1 VRYDLR
7 LLTVHLALGAP
18 DSLETFLHLCSVVH
32 TLRHEHA
39 AVPAQYRAVG
49 TLSVEDHCSRYDS
62 GAASQRLD
70 SLIAV
75 PLHDGQSLV

>member
-18 DSLETFLHLCSVVH
+18 DSSEAFLHFCSVVH

-39 AVPAQYRAVG
+39 AVPAQYRARPVHF
-49 TLSVEDHCSRYDS
+49 EDHCSRYDT
-62 GAASQRLD
+62 GTAPQRLD

-75 PLHDGQSLV
+75 PLHDGQGLV